1 MDTKKDILLR
11 QLRHKRRQR
20 MNDRREALERK
31 SERDYKES
39 YMEEIRRKKD
49 IQTYTNTFRRTQMH
63 TD

>member
-31 SERDYKES
+31 SEREYKES
-39 YMEEIRRKKD
+39 YMEGIRRKKE
-49 IQTYTNTFRRTQMH
+49 RRREEEKRRR
-63 TD
+63 